1 MQPFAAPSGKNSQR
15 EIVDRIHQASA
26 GMPDTFNAQL
36 ASSLNV
42 GIQQLSP
49 VMLGMDYNVR
59 WDGTQEDEK
68 QCTPATVETRSREKA
83 FPCTRVDSVESFR
96 DHGAR
101 PPKVNTSTA
110 FTIRSP
116 ETHPNEECDGTEMD
130 TAPNPTNGT
139 LQGAQQSIVELNPG
153 DKGFGQK

>member
-49 VMLGMDYNVR
+49 VMLGMDY
-59 WDGTQEDEK
+59 K
-68 QCTPATVETRSREKA
+68 
-83 FPCTRVDSVESFR
+83 
-96 DHGAR
+96 
-101 PPKVNTSTA
+101 
-110 FTIRSP
+110 
-116 ETHPNEECDGTEMD
+116 
-130 TAPNPTNGT
+130 
-139 LQGAQQSIVELNPG
+139 
-153 DKGFGQK
+153 